1 MQETMAAGL
10 FRCTTKKLNTQDK
23 QTIQTIIGWLAET
36 PGPAYPEPIQCYF
49 DHYGLDWPGIRHRFG
64 WFSSGGLKLAGH
76 LWMPSACKALVIVL
90 HGYMNHTGQ
99 MRHLI
104 AGLLDDD
111 FAVGAFD
118 LPGHGLSEGHQ
129 AAAGALKDYTQ
140 ALGDF
145 VKEIKQILDA
155 GSCMLRP
162 RGLRAGLSFYSAPG
176 QPPADSSV
184 KVHLVGFSTGATVSL
199 DSLIS
204 GSDDPFDKVV
214 LAAPLIRWRGYT
226 ISKATYAFYRTF
238 TDRVPRLPQA
248 NSSDPDFLHFNRYC
262 DPLHIPVVSLDW
274 VKSIFDWND
283 RLTRIQP
290 SQKELFILQGDRDT
304 TVDWRYNIQLLRDKF
319 PAAQMEILPAAKHE
333 LLNEAAVL
341 RDQGIAKVV
350 GYLSSEPGN
359 ACRSR

>member
-1 MQETMAAGL
+1 VVTIDHS
-10 FRCTTKKLNTQDK
+10 TKILDMQDK
-23 QTIQTIIGWLAET
+23 QTIQTVIGWLAET
-36 PGPAYPEPIQCYF
+36 PVPAYPEPIQSYF
-49 DHYGLDWPGIRHRFG
+49 DHYGLDWFDARHRFG
-64 WFSSGGLKLAGH
+64 WFASRGLKLAGH
-76 LWMPSACKALVIVL
+76 LWMPSTCKALVIVL

-99 MRHLI
+99 MKHLI
-104 AGLLDDD
+104 AGLLDDG

-118 LPGHGLSEGHQ
+118 LPGHGLSEGNQ

-140 ALGDF
+140 ALRDF

-155 GSCMLRP
+155 ETCLPRP

-176 QPPADSSV
+176 LPPADSPV
-184 KVHLVGFSTGATVSL
+184 KVHFVGFSTGATVGL

-204 GSDDPFDKVV
+204 GPDDPFDKVV

-226 ISKATYAFYRTF
+226 VSKATYAFYRTF

-262 DPLHIPVVSLDW
+262 DPLHTPVVSLDW

-283 RLTRIQP
+283 HFTRIQTR
-290 SQKELFILQGDRDT
+290 QKELLILQGDRDT
-304 TVDWRYNIQLLRDKF
+304 TVDWRYNTQLLRDKF

-333 LLNEAAVL
+333 LFNEAQPCRQTAIS
-341 RDQGIAKVV
+341 RVV
-350 GYLSSEPGN
+350 RYLD
-359 ACRSR
+359 